1 MKRNNRT
8 EPELI
13 SGLLEGLSNEV
24 NRLRAERVTLQAEID
39 RLRGLLS
46 LAQAKQLELLAESGD
61 EAMSLLQAAQLNQMG
76 LGLE

>member
-1 MKRNNRT
+1 MKRNNRN
-8 EPELI
+8 EQELVADM
-13 SGLLEGLSNEV
+13 LVWLSAEV

-61 EAMSLLQAAQLNQMG
+61 EAMSLLQAAALNQMG